1 MSSHD
6 AWIDLLAANAVD
18 PRMSGPVVAVHT
30 AQRSLPL
37 LESRVPLVWLHTR
50 TPPWR
55 DFHASP
61 NCLPQARERLDGRR
75 DPVAAQRLLQR
86 AAMVVLAVPMDPR
99 EMNRLLP
106 LLQALPEDR
115 PLIVHGPRT
124 AEGWAVLAA
133 WPRLAGL
140 VSLSATGWLARVS
153 PAVLARLEHAGT
165 GGVLPLG
172 PSLAQQLVARLPR
185 QLGVHLDL
193 ATASGHPRLRIRPH
207 PVQCIA
213 TASLA
218 TEHQIVVD
226 NRALFNARGMATLL
240 LPWDG
245 GAMVRLLLRN
255 VRARVDNCVVACGSD
270 ELRPSTIDYTDAGAV
285 LSLRAPAV
293 AADRDTLL
301 HLSLPRAAVPEDG
314 FCDVGAVEFNVDLA

>member
-18 PRMSGPVVAVHT
+18 PRMNGPAVAVHT

-50 TPPWR
+50 TPAWR

-61 NCLPQARERLDGRR
+61 HCLPQARERLDGRR
-75 DPVAAQRLLQR
+75 DPAAAQRLLQR
-86 AAMVVLAVPMDPR
+86 AGMVVLGVAQDARDMAL
-99 EMNRLLP
+99 LLP
-106 LLQALPEDR
+106 LLQALPADR
-115 PLIVHGPRT
+115 PVIVHGPRS
-124 AEGWAVLAA
+124 AAGWEVLSA
-133 WPRLAGL
+133 WPRLAEL
-140 VSLSATGWLARVS
+140 QELKATGWQARVS
-153 PAVLARLEHAGT
+153 PAVLARLESAGAT
-165 GGVLPLG
+165 GGLPLG
-172 PSLAQQLVARLPR
+172 PGLAQQLVARLPR
-185 QLGVHLDL
+185 QLGLHLDL

-213 TASLA
+213 TATQA

-226 NRALFNARGMATLL
+226 NRALFNARGMASLL

-245 GAMVRLLLRN
+245 AATVRLLLRN
-255 VRARVDNCVVACGSD
+255 VRARVDNCVIACGRD
-270 ELRPSTIDYTDAGAV
+270 ELRPSSIDYTDAGAI

-293 AADRDTLL
+293 PADRDSLV
-301 HLSLPRAAVPEDG
+301 HISLPRVAVPEDG